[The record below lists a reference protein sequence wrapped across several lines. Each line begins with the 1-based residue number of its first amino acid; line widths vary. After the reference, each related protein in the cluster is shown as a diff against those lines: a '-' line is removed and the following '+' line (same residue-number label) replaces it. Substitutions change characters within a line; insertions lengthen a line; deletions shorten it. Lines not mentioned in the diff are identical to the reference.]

1 MGKKLRK
8 ILYPGTFDPIH
19 NGHIDIASRAAELF
33 DELEFVV
40 AVNPEK
46 DTLFSLRKRV
56 ELIKPLQDKI
66 NNAINKLAKSNNYQ
80 VIFDS
85 SSDIIMLYKN
95 TNLDKSDEI
104 LKLMG
109 Y

>member
-1 MGKKLRK
+1 MRK

-56 ELIKPLQDKI
+56 KLIKRI
-66 NNAINKLAKSNNYQ
+66 SNWKREYKGQ
-80 VIFDS
+80 FFPWIS
-85 SSDIIMLYKN
+85 SRLCFK
-95 TNLDKSDEI
+95 
-104 LKLMG
+104 
-109 Y
+109 

>member
-1 MGKKLRK
+1 MGKYLRK

-56 ELIKPLQDKI
+56 KLIKESVSGKENIKVNYMHHLHLEIMMKETCPL
-66 NNAINKLAKSNNYQ
+66 
-80 VIFDS
+80 
-85 SSDIIMLYKN
+85 
-95 TNLDKSDEI
+95 EI
-104 LKLMG
+104 LLRLFLVTTQEMKK
-109 Y
+109 